1 MRVEIIQDDPHQ
13 LGGRI
18 AFSDQPLHLV
28 SKVVHRALR
37 RHHHMP
43 PARWRFTKQ
52 KEIAGAVACVFI
64 IVARH
69 LARRR
74 GHGRA
79 GFLDQ
84 RVTRLSE
91 VDFWALGLGG
101 LGVEIEELFPLRD
114 KFGTDRGEA
123 PVLRLPGFAFIFFSS
138 WRIVSCE
145 RVSAKPKA
153 TASSAS
159 KRRVHRSRPAGA
171 GLQVTAIRWAS
182 ALPVRRGGAPV
193 RGRSVSPARFSST
206 NRWRVRSTVTGL
218 VATASA
224 ISSSLSPSSAFN
236 KMRARVPG
244 RAAAFPYPMMPL
256 RVSRSSAV
264 KSTRYVLAG
273 LGVLPFLRPVHSLPD
288 PNLSIKTFLTDY

>member
-37 RHHHMP
+37 RHHQMP

-52 KEIAGAVACVFI
+52 KEIAGAGACVFI
-64 IVARH
+64 SVARH

-84 RVTRLSE
+84 LLTRLLE
-91 VDFWALGLGG
+91 VDFWARGLGG
-101 LGVEIEELFPLRD
+101 LGVEIEELFPWRD
-114 KFGTDRGEA
+114 KFGTDRGAA

-145 RVSAKPKA
+145 RVAAQPQA

-159 KRRVHRSRPAGA
+159 QRRVPRSRPAGA

-182 ALPVRRGGAPV
+182 ALPVRRGGLRFGAVPSAPP
-193 RGRSVSPARFSST
+193 GSLLQ
-206 NRWRVRSTVTGL
+206 TVG
-218 VATASA
+218 ASA
-224 ISSSLSPSSAFN
+224 RRSPDSSLP
-236 KMRARVPG
+236 
-244 RAAAFPYPMMPL
+244 PL
-256 RVSRSSAV
+256 QFLHR
-264 KSTRYVLAG
+264 LA
-273 LGVLPFLRPVHSLPD
+273 LPQ
-288 PNLSIKTFLTDY
+288 LSIKCGRASLVGLRPYHTG